1 VHDCLDILGVDPDAP
16 AGEIRRACARRTS
29 RWHPDFS
36 AFDGSAVCSPPASRF
51 ASARLADA
59 AIDFID
65 MGVVV
70 DRMQRGFFGTS

>member
-1 VHDCLDILGVDPDAP
+1 MHDYLDILGVAPDAP

-29 RWHPDFS
+29 RWHPDFTAS
-36 AFDGSAVCSPPASRF
+36 DGSSIASPYASRF
-51 ASARLADA
+51 ASARLTDA

-70 DRMQRGFFGTS
+70 DRMRRAFFGTS

>member
-1 VHDCLDILGVDPDAP
+1 MHDYLDILGVADDAP

-29 RWHPDFS
+29 RWHPDFT
-36 AFDGSAVCSPPASRF
+36 AIDGAAISGQPASRF
-51 ASARLADA
+51 ASARLTDA

>member
-1 VHDCLDILGVDPDAP
+1 VHDYLDILGVAHDAP

-29 RWHPDFS
+29 RWHPDFTATAGAAAS
-36 AFDGSAVCSPPASRF
+36 GPHGSLLADAQ
-51 ASARLADA
+51 LADA

-70 DRMQRGFFGTS
+70 DRMQRSFFRTS